1 MYTLYSTKMKHT
13 EKVKFMIMA
22 MILYVLHRCL
32 IKTLEFP
39 QSLMIENRKLQHQ
52 IKKQNS
58 MFKLF
63 LLLFHTILQCY
74 NVLQNLM
81 EEE

>member
-1 MYTLYSTKMKHT
+1 MYTLYSTKMKDT
-13 EKVKFMIMA
+13 KKIKFMIMA

-32 IKTLEFP
+32 INTLEFP

-58 MFKLF
+58 MFHVQAFSPSLSYHSTMYSK
-63 LLLFHTILQCY
+63 I
-74 NVLQNLM
+74 
-81 EEE
+81 